1 MRSTR
6 PECRRCRW
14 KRLTLSSCFLV
25 CASLDMFERL
35 CKLLCRVALCT
46 VCTQCVS
53 CSHISLLHAC
63 CRPVRSNTPLASF
76 FQDAQATDP
85 HPAWIGRAWSPCSA
99 RPSRSPLCRCHRV
112 GPSRRANTTTLRDCV
127 CSWRQILDLHSAT
140 SSTDSCWAS
149 RRHTGTGRR
158 HTGTGQRHTGTGRR
172 HTGFGRRGSAPGSL
186 ASS

>member
-53 CSHISLLHAC
+53 CSHISLLHAT
-63 CRPVRSNTPLASF
+63 CRRVQDSERPYFPPRLRASSRT
-76 FQDAQATDP
+76 DA
-85 HPAWIGRAWSPCSA
+85 HSAWIGRAWSPCSA
-99 RPSRSPLCRCHRV
+99 RPSRSPLCRCHRI
-112 GPSRRANTTTLRDCV
+112 GPSRRANTTLRDCV

-158 HTGTGQRHTGTGRR
+158 HAGTGRR
-172 HTGFGRRGSAPGSL
+172 HAGFGRRGSAPESL

>member
-1 MRSTR
+1 MPAQKERAAVWRQHSIRDHLLRGRSMPGSR
-6 PECRRCRW
+6 PRVR
-14 KRLTLSSCFLV
+14 V
-25 CASLDMFERL
+25 ERAAARPL
-35 CKLLCRVALCT
+35 H
-46 VCTQCVS
+46 VS
-53 CSHISLLHAC
+53 RHHLHASC
-63 CRPVRSNTPLASF
+63 ERVHIPPPRLRASSRT
-76 FQDAQATDP
+76 QTTDA

-158 HTGTGQRHTGTGRR
+158 HTGTGRRHAGTGRR
-172 HTGFGRRGSAPGSL
+172 HAGFGRRGSAPGSL

>member
-6 PECRRCRW
+6 PECRHCRW
-14 KRLTLSSCFLV
+14 KRLILSSCFLV
-25 CASLDMFERL
+25 CGSRGMFESANRCVVWL
-35 CKLLCRVALCT
+35 VHSVYELHT
-46 VCTQCVS
+46 HVCAPHR
-53 CSHISLLHAC
+53 SHISLLHASC
-63 CRPVRSNTPLASF
+63 ERVHIPPPRLRASSRT
-76 FQDAQATDP
+76 QTTDA

-158 HTGTGQRHTGTGRR
+158 HTGTGRR